1 MFDDQARTLA
11 RQELFEIVA
20 SGMVN
25 PGYAPPG
32 ALIEM
37 LEIAAM
43 ELNRDLTLPRSRHAD
58 ATDVLTPAQNGSRI
72 GHWMLRKGRA
82 LFHGGIRIAGSF
94 ATRHLPA

>member
-20 SGMVN
+20 AGMVN

-37 LEIAAM
+37 LEITAM
-43 ELNRDLTLPRSRHAD
+43 GLKAD
-58 ATDVLTPAQNGSRI
+58 RATGPMDILTPARNGSRM
-72 GHWMLRKGRA
+72 GDWMLRKGRS
-82 LFHGGIRIAGSF
+82 LFHGGIRFAGGLT
-94 ATRHLPA
+94 TRRLPA